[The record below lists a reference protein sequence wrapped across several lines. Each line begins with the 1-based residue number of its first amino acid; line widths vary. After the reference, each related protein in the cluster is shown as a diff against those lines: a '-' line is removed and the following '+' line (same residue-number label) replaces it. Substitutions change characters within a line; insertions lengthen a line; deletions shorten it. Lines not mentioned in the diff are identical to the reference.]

1 MNAESVLKNTESTG
15 ISYVDSVSGNSG
27 VQADNQPALLRN
39 WTANVHN
46 RRSEP
51 DREFYS
57 AAWFCNLSFHAF
69 PEVRPLLIY
78 PAIDIRDGKCV
89 RLIKG
94 DYARETIYGDSPAD
108 MAEQWQQQG
117 AQIIHVVDL
126 DAAKDGT
133 PKNYDAIEAIVRRVS
148 VPVQLGGGIR
158 DQDIIQRYTDLGVS
172 RLVVGT
178 KAVKDPQW
186 FAEMAQAYPDRLVAG
201 IDANGDDVATDGW
214 IKSSGVSPI
223 TIAKQLESLPIAGI
237 VYTDIAKDGMLQGPN
252 LEAMT
257 RMAQEVS
264 ASVIASGGV
273 SNRDD
278 IVALKT
284 TGVSG
289 CIVGRA
295 LYENRL
301 TLPEALEA
309 AK

>member
-1 MNAESVLKNTESTG
+1 M
-15 ISYVDSVSGNSG
+15 
-27 VQADNQPALLRN
+27 
-39 WTANVHN
+39 
-46 RRSEP
+46 
-51 DREFYS
+51 
-57 AAWFCNLSFHAF
+57 
-69 PEVRPLLIY
+69 LIY

-148 VPVQLGGGIR
+148 IPVQLGGGIR